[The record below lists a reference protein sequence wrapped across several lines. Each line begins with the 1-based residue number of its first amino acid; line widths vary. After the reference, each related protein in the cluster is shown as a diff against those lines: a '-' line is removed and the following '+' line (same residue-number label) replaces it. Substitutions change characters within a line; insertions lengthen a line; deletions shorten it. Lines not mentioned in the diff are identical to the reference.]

1 MPKFNTLKVKDI
13 KRETSECVSVA
24 FEVPEQLIEDYAFV
38 QGQYLT
44 LKAEIQGEEVRRSYS
59 ICTSPLDNDL
69 RVAIKKVEGG
79 RFSTYANEQLRPGD
93 SLEVMTPMG
102 RFYTQLDANN
112 ENNYVAFAAGSG
124 ITPVM
129 SILKTTLQKE
139 PKSNFILFY
148 GNRATDSIIFKEEI
162 EALKNIFMGRLSVH
176 HVLSREQQDSPLFTG
191 HIDADKCMAF
201 SKTFFDSA
209 EISAFF
215 LCGPGAMIE
224 EVSNQLIERGVDK
237 SNIHFELFTTDQ
249 AGALNLMPKNT
260 ATSSSTEEVEA
271 MISITLDGNSFS
283 FPLPSKGDTIL
294 DAALKAGADLPF
306 SCKGG
311 VCATCRAK
319 VVKGQVNMD
328 VNYALEQD
336 EIENGYVLTCQSH
349 PASAE
354 VHVDFDS

>member
-1 MPKFNTLKVKDI
+1 
-13 KRETSECVSVA
+13 
-24 FEVPEQLIEDYAFV
+24 
-38 QGQYLT
+38 
-44 LKAEIQGEEVRRSYS
+44 
-59 ICTSPLDNDL
+59 
-69 RVAIKKVEGG
+69 VEGG
-79 RFSTYANEQLRPGD
+79 RFSTFANEQLSVGD
-93 SLEVMTPMG
+93 ALEVMTPMG
-102 RFYTQLDANN
+102 RFYTQLDVNN

-139 PKSNFILFY
+139 PRSNFILFY

-176 HVLSREQQDSPLFTG
+176 HVLSREIQDSPLLSG
-191 HIDADKCMAF
+191 RIDADKCLAF
-201 SKTFFDSA
+201 SKTFFAPNEVD
-209 EISAFF
+209 AFF

-224 EVSNQLIERGVDK
+224 EVSSQLIARGVDK
-237 SNIHFELFTTDQ
+237 SKIHFELFTTNQ
-249 AGALNLMPKNT
+249 ADNLNLTPETT
-260 ATSSSTEEVEA
+260 AQPATTEDVEA
-271 MISITLDGNSFS
+271 TITITLDGNSFS
-283 FPLPSKGDTIL
+283 FPLPSKGETIL

-311 VCATCRAK
+311 VCSTCRAK

-336 EIENGYVLTCQSH
+336 ELEKGYVLTCQSH